1 MELENSNATDSEKAK
16 IENLKNKPGKGMI
29 FPLMILKI
37 KNKYLL

>member
-29 FPLMILKI
+29 FPFKKTKQIFVMI
-37 KNKYLL
+37 